1 MRAFAAAAAVVA
13 LSVGAAS
20 AATGPT
26 SLRITLWATP
36 DAAPRVLTLRCAP
49 ASGTVPQ
56 PATACTRL
64 EHLGRAAF
72 APTPPGTACTMIY
85 GGPQRAIV
93 AGTLDG
99 RKVWASFRRRDG
111 CEIARW
117 NRVGFLLGAVQ
128 TP

>member
-1 MRAFAAAAAVVA
+1 MN
-13 LSVGAAS
+13 
-20 AATGPT
+20 
-26 SLRITLWATP
+26 
-36 DAAPRVLTLRCAP
+36 
-49 ASGTVPQ
+49 
-56 PATACTRL
+56 
-64 EHLGRAAF
+64 
-72 APTPPGTACTMIY
+72 Y

-99 RKVWASFRRRDG
+99 RKVWASFRCRDG